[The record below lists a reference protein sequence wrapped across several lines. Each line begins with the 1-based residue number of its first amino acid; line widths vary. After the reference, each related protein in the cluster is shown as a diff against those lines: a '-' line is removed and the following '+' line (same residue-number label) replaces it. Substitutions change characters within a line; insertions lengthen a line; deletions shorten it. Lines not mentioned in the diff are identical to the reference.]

1 MAGEWQVVLISPE
14 MLLSRRFIQLVL
26 KNPEFGKRVLS
37 VTVDEAHVVSH
48 WGSEFR
54 KKYGTLGIIR
64 SFLPR
69 GVPIVAVSATLPAK
83 LRADV
88 LAKLQF
94 GDDYVNIDIGNDR
107 DNVSIVVRAIHEPMN
122 TYVDLDFVLGS
133 NPNTPADIKKTFI
146 YGDDININIEIED
159 HLDQSLPEHIRGQG
173 LIRPYNAAHDKKYLK
188 EVMDLFKRGV
198 VRILICTDAAG
209 MASAAHTVR

>member
-14 MLLSRRFIQLVL
+14 ILLSHWFIQLVL
-26 KNPEFGKRVLS
+26 KNTVFGKHVLS
-37 VTVDEAHVVSH
+37 VTVDEAHVVLH
-48 WGSEFR
+48 WGGEFR
-54 KKYGTLGIIR
+54 KKYGMLGIIH

-94 GDDYVNIDIGNDR
+94 GDDYINIDIGNDC

-122 TYVDLDFVLGS
+122 TYVDLNFVLGT

-159 HLDQSLPEHIRGQG
+159 HLDQLLPEHLQGQG
-173 LIRPYNAAHDKKYLK
+173 LICPYNAVHDKKYLK

-198 VRILICTDAAG
+198 IRILICTDAAG
-209 MASAAHTVR
+209 MVSAAHTVR